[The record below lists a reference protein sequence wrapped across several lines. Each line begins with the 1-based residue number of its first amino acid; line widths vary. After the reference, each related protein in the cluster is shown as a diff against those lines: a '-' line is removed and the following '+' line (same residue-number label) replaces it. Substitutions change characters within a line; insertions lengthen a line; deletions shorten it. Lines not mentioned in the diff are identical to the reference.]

1 MVSNNGNKNTKFGV
15 YKTVCCGYE
24 IVIGAG
30 ITFPDCPKHLK
41 LPTEW
46 KLVLEA
52 EDQVLHVDDIK
63 ERKKPYSR
71 LMKIL
76 VVDDERKSCRYLST
90 TFLRGATR
98 FSGLLVGR
106 T

>member
-1 MVSNNGNKNTKFGV
+1 MIAGEVGQRKRTKRLSSRFYIGITKMVSNNGNKNTKFGV
-15 YKTVCCGYE
+15 YKSLCCGYE
-24 IVIGAG
+24 IVIGAD

-63 ERKKPYSR
+63 ERKKNH
-71 LMKIL
+71 
-76 VVDDERKSCRYLST
+76 T
-90 TFLRGATR
+90 AA
-98 FSGLLVGR
+98 
-106 T
+106 